1 MKMSQIKKC
10 FVDAT
15 LGMGV
20 LTLAACSTDVEPVTR
35 MPEAEGAAEA
45 QLALALGKSVSVS
58 SRMSDA
64 VVQEGQPFRGIE
76 NIHILPFSVDNIT
89 ASTAPSG
96 EYLEP
101 YLLLCPDNTPVG
113 NTLPSMTGKNTALYN
128 KMYVPSGTR
137 RLLFYGVATSNA
149 ISNGNAYLHEVGCLR
164 ESGFASFDGLDKVE
178 FSLQSIYTD
187 DTGQPHAKGKAL
199 AGLLTDV
206 VNTTVTINA
215 DVVAWKNY
223 TQVSEIQELWT
234 QITKNIAGSSNSVR
248 ALLQDLYV
256 NLNTNFSGDE
266 MAKAIMEKVETYAEV
281 KDGGQTLNLLSD
293 YQNYPDVI
301 GLPDGV
307 ACMEWEDSSEGSG
320 SGEFVPYFDP
330 KTDGINFPYAI
341 PSLAAYAYPP
351 SLYYFVNTDIKVSN
365 EEMQTYYTD
374 DNSWDN
380 ILSRYDDGTSVTSSA
395 KSLAMV
401 QPVQYAVGRLD
412 VGVKCNAAQL
422 SAYDA
427 SLVDVPAAGFP
438 LTGVFFSKQKNLDW
452 QFLPKNNASEYVVF
466 DNQFTNISVTTTAPA
481 VYTHTLAVETD
492 AGQEVTVA
500 IELENNTGRA
510 FLGFNGQMVYAGSRF
525 YLVGTLQPGTGKKVI
540 EQDHLTTAN
549 LVITSLR
556 NAYNVIP
563 DLRAPHLEM
572 GITQV
577 SDWNSAGSDTLPLE

>member
-1 MKMSQIKKC
+1 MSQIKKC

-20 LTLAACSTDVEPVTR
+20 LTLAACSTDVESVTR

-89 ASTAPSG
+89 ASTALSG

-101 YLLLCPDNTPVG
+101 YLLLCPGYTPVG

-149 ISNGNAYLHEVGCLR
+149 ISNGNAYLHKVGCLR

-223 TQVSEIQELWT
+223 TVYEIQKLWT

-266 MAKAIMEKVETYAEV
+266 MAKAIMEKIETYAEV

-320 SGEFVPYFDP
+320 SGEFVSYFDP
-330 KTDGINFPYAI
+330 KTDGTNFPYDI

-374 DNSWDN
+374 DNSWDD

-452 QFLPKNNASEYVVF
+452 QFRPKNNASEYVVF
-466 DNQFTNISVTTTAPA
+466 DNQITNISVTTTAPA

>member
-1 MKMSQIKKC
+1 MSQIKKC

-20 LTLAACSTDVEPVTR
+20 LTLAACSTDVESVTR

-89 ASTAPSG
+89 ASTALSG

-101 YLLLCPDNTPVG
+101 YLLLCPGNTPVG

-187 DTGQPHAKGKAL
+187 DTGQPHVKGKAL

-266 MAKAIMEKVETYAEV
+266 MAKAIMEKIETYAEV
-281 KDGGQTLNLLSD
+281 KDGGQTLHLLSD

-320 SGEFVPYFDP
+320 SGEFVSYFDP
-330 KTDGINFPYAI
+330 KTDGTNFPYDI

-374 DNSWDN
+374 DNSWDD

-438 LTGVFFSKQKNLDW
+438 LTGMFFSKQKNLDW

-525 YLVGTLQPGTGKKVI
+525 YLVGTLQPGTGEKVI
-540 EQDHLTTAN
+540 EQDHLTKAN

-577 SDWNSAGSDTLPLE
+577 SDWNSAGSGTLPLE

>member
-1 MKMSQIKKC
+1 MSQIKKC

-20 LTLAACSTDVEPVTR
+20 LTLAACSTDVESVTR

-187 DTGQPHAKGKAL
+187 DTGQPHVKGKAL

-266 MAKAIMEKVETYAEV
+266 MAKAIMEKIETYAEV

-320 SGEFVPYFDP
+320 SGEFVSYFDP
-330 KTDGINFPYAI
+330 KTDGTNFPYDI

-374 DNSWDN
+374 DNSWDD
-380 ILSRYDDGTSVTSSA
+380 ILSLYDDGTSVTSSA

-525 YLVGTLQPGTGKKVI
+525 YLVGTLQPGTGEKVI
-540 EQDHLTTAN
+540 EQDHLTKAN

-577 SDWNSAGSDTLPLE
+577 RDWNSAGSGTLPLE

>member
-1 MKMSQIKKC
+1 MSQIKKC

-20 LTLAACSTDVEPVTR
+20 LTLAACSIDVEPVTR

-187 DTGQPHAKGKAL
+187 DTGRPHEKGEAL

-206 VNTTVTINA
+206 VNTTVTINT

-223 TQVSEIQELWT
+223 TVSKIQELWT

-266 MAKAIMEKVETYAEV
+266 MAKAIMEKIETYAEV

-320 SGEFVPYFDP
+320 SGEFVSYFDP
-330 KTDGINFPYAI
+330 KTDGTNFPYDI

-351 SLYYFVNTDIKVSN
+351 SLYYFVKTDIKVSN

-374 DNSWDN
+374 DNSWDD
-380 ILSRYDDGTSVTSSA
+380 ILSLYDDGTSVTSSA

-452 QFLPKNNASEYVVF
+452 QFRPKNNASEYVVF

>member
-20 LTLAACSTDVEPVTR
+20 LTLAACSTDVESVTR

-89 ASTAPSG
+89 ASTALSG

-101 YLLLCPDNTPVG
+101 YLLLCPGYTPVG

-223 TQVSEIQELWT
+223 TVYEIQKLWT

-266 MAKAIMEKVETYAEV
+266 MAKAIMEKIETYAEV

-320 SGEFVPYFDP
+320 SGEFVSYFDP
-330 KTDGINFPYAI
+330 KTDGTNFPYDI

-374 DNSWDN
+374 DNSWDD

-452 QFLPKNNASEYVVF
+452 QFRPKNNASEYVVF
-466 DNQFTNISVTTTAPA
+466 DNQITNISVTTTAPA

>member
-1 MKMSQIKKC
+1 MSQIKKC

-20 LTLAACSTDVEPVTR
+20 LTLAACSTDVESVTR

-64 VVQEGQPFRGIE
+64 VVQEGLPFRGIE

-89 ASTAPSG
+89 ASTALSG

-101 YLLLCPDNTPVG
+101 YLLLCPGNTPVG

-187 DTGQPHAKGKAL
+187 DTGRPHEKGEAL
-199 AGLLTDV
+199 ARLLTDV
-206 VNTTVTINA
+206 VNTTVTINT

-223 TQVSEIQELWT
+223 TVSKIQELWT

-266 MAKAIMEKVETYAEV
+266 MAKAIMEKIETYAEV

-320 SGEFVPYFDP
+320 SGEFVSYFDP
-330 KTDGINFPYAI
+330 KTDGTNFPYAI

-365 EEMQTYYTD
+365 EEMQTYY
-374 DNSWDN
+374 DNDHTWDE

-427 SLVDVPAAGFP
+427 SLVDVPVAGFP

-466 DNQFTNISVTTTAPA
+466 DNQFTNISVTTTAPV

-525 YLVGTLQPGTGKKVI
+525 YLVGTLQPGTGEKVI
-540 EQDHLTTAN
+540 EQDHLTKAN

-577 SDWNSAGSDTLPLE
+577 SDWNSAGSGTLPLE

>member
-20 LTLAACSTDVEPVTR
+20 LTLAACSIDVEPVTR

-199 AGLLTDV
+199 ADLLTQV
-206 VNTTVTINA
+206 VNTKVTINNA
-215 DVVAWKNY
+215 EVAWMDY
-223 TQVSEIQELWT
+223 SQVSEIQTLWT
-234 QITKNIAGSSNSVR
+234 QITQNIAGSSNSVR

-256 NLNTNFSGDE
+256 NLNTNFSGNE
-266 MAKAIMEKVETYAEV
+266 MAKAIMEKIETYAEV
-281 KDGGQTLNLLSD
+281 KDGGQTLNLKSD

-307 ACMEWEDSSEGSG
+307 ACMEWEDNSEGSG
-320 SGEFVPYFDP
+320 SGAFISYFDP
-330 KTDGINFPYAI
+330 KTDGTNFPYAI

-365 EEMQTYYTD
+365 EEMQTYY
-374 DNSWDN
+374 DNDHTWDE

-422 SAYDA
+422 SANDA

-438 LTGVFFSKQKNLDW
+438 LTGMFFSKQKNLDW
-452 QFLPKNNASEYVVF
+452 QFRPKNNASEYVVF
-466 DNQFTNISVTTTAPA
+466 DNQITNISVTTTAPT

-492 AGQEVTVA
+492 ADQEVTVA

-549 LVITSLR
+549 LVITSLS

-577 SDWNSAGSDTLPLE
+577 RDWNSAGSGTLPLE

>member
-1 MKMSQIKKC
+1 MSQIKKC

-20 LTLAACSTDVEPVTR
+20 LTLAACSTDVESVTR

-64 VVQEGQPFRGIE
+64 VVQEGLPFRGIE

-89 ASTAPSG
+89 ASTALSG

-101 YLLLCPDNTPVG
+101 YLLLCPGNTPVG

-187 DTGQPHAKGKAL
+187 DTGRPHEKGEAL

-206 VNTTVTINA
+206 VNTTVTINT

-223 TQVSEIQELWT
+223 TVSKIQELWT

-266 MAKAIMEKVETYAEV
+266 MAKAIMEKIETYAEV
-281 KDGGQTLNLLSD
+281 KDGGQTLHLLSD

-307 ACMEWEDSSEGSG
+307 ACMVWEDSSEGSV
-320 SGEFVPYFDP
+320 SGKFISYFDP
-330 KTDGINFPYAI
+330 KTDDTNFPYAI

-374 DNSWDN
+374 DNSWDD

-525 YLVGTLQPGTGKKVI
+525 YLVGTLQPGTGEKVI

-577 SDWNSAGSDTLPLE
+577 SDWNSAGSGTLPLE